1 MKLRIITIGKTKE
14 KHFRSAAEE
23 YASRLKH
30 YTPLELIAVKDDKQ
44 ALAKIDPTD
53 HLIVCD
59 KEGKQHSSEDLSQ
72 LIDWHRMQGTKRMVL
87 FIGGPDGVGN
97 EMKARANEWLSF
109 SRMTFPHEL
118 ALVIL
123 MEQLYRAH
131 TILKGE
137 PYHK

>member
-1 MKLRIITIGKTKE
+1 MKIRVITVGKTKD
-14 KHFRSAAEE
+14 KSFRSAAED

-30 YTPLELIAVKDDKQ
+30 YTPLELIPVKDDKQ

-59 KEGKQHSSEDLSQ
+59 KEGKQHSSEDLAQ
-72 LIDWHRMQGTKRMVL
+72 LIDWHRMQGTKRIVL
-87 FIGGPDGVGN
+87 FIGGPDGVGS
-97 EMKARANEWLSF
+97 EMKERANEWMSV
-109 SRMTFPHEL
+109 SKMTFPHEL
-118 ALVIL
+118 ALVML
-123 MEQLYRAH
+123 LEQLYRAH